1 MFTQFCV
8 YYPICQLGTVMF
20 SFKNFPNQIDKSVSQ
35 IETYN
40 VLVVFLLFFVNFIM
54 LNVCLDGCSDI
65 SVYMIEIEDS
75 SNVKLTGTVNY
86 SYFSPIV
93 FLFIFARSYFVHIE
107 LSSIVLLKSVVLRLW
122 QENFKYYILW
132 TEALSRI
139 IFSFLFIYSIK
150 LVILCAGLLMKL
162 YIILLF

>member
-1 MFTQFCV
+1 
-8 YYPICQLGTVMF
+8 MF

-65 SVYMIEIEDS
+65 SVYMMEIEDS

-93 FLFIFARSYFVHIE
+93 FFIHFC
-107 LSSIVLLKSVVLRLW
+107 K
-122 QENFKYYILW
+122 
-132 TEALSRI
+132 
-139 IFSFLFIYSIK
+139 
-150 LVILCAGLLMKL
+150 
-162 YIILLF
+162 ILLCTH